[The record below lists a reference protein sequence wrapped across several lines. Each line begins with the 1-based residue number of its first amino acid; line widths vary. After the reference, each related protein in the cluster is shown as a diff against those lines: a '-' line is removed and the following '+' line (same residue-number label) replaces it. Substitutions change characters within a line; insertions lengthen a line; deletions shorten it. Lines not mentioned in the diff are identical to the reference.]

1 MMKRALTIIVIVLI
15 AAAYGAGF
23 WPQYQKAQRSEREL
37 KTVSAEMGV
46 LQSQVRLCRLQDFLL
61 ALVKSTTEK
70 NYGDAAT
77 ISTGFFTAVGDEVSR
92 QSDPQVKAG
101 LTSIL
106 HQRDAVTA
114 ALAKGDP
121 SALGLLQ
128 PIQNT
133 MFQMVNRALGGPGA
147 ATPVA
152 SGGSPLSN

>member
-1 MMKRALTIIVIVLI
+1 MKRALTVIVIVLI
-15 AAAYGAGF
+15 AVAYGLGF
-23 WPQYQKAQRSEREL
+23 WPQYQKAQKAQSDL

-46 LQSQVRLCRLQDFLL
+46 LQGQVRLCRLQDSLL

-70 NYGDAAT
+70 NYGDAGA

-92 QSDPQVKAG
+92 QTDPQVKAG

-106 HQRDAVTA
+106 QQRDAVTA

-121 SALGLLQ
+121 SALTLLQ

-133 MFQMVNRALGGPGA
+133 MFQIVNRALGGPGA
-147 ATPVA
+147 ATPAA
-152 SGGSPLSN
+152 SGGSPLPK